1 VTYLAAVLAIS
12 LLGTVGLAWWIG
24 SVSLGI
30 HREDRRSEHALFT
43 LRGMASGRTSRVAR
57 RSTGWHCHWA

>member
-1 VTYLAAVLAIS
+1 MIAVVLAIS

-30 HREDRRSEHALFT
+30 HREDRRSRTPVT
-43 LRGMASGRTSRVAR
+43 LHGMAPGRTTRVAR
-57 RSTGWHCHWA
+57 RSTGWHWA

>member
-1 VTYLAAVLAIS
+1 VIAVVLAIS

-30 HREDRRSEHALFT
+30 HREDRRSPRTPVT
-43 LRGMASGRTSRVAR
+43 LHGMAPGRTTRVAR
-57 RSTGWHCHWA
+57 RSTGWHWA

>member
-1 VTYLAAVLAIS
+1 VTYLAVVVAIS

-30 HREDRRSEHALFT
+30 HREDRRSAHAQAILH
-43 LRGMASGRTSRVAR
+43 GMAQGRTSRVAR
-57 RSTGWHCHWA
+57 RSTGWYWT